1 MTLLDTS
8 NVTSPLFITVLLFL
22 LVLVPLVSLG
32 ILRLVQSRRRSA
44 LALIGSSVLV
54 GMLFLGI
61 TSLMF
66 Q

>member
-8 NVTSPLFITVLLFL
+8 DVTSPLFITVLLFL

-44 LALIGSSVLV
+44 LALIGSSVLI